1 MQLVIFDA
9 VKKEILIKIADDEDV
24 DGETDRADEHGC
36 GVWPQTHRQ
45 RLSVGA
51 SARAP
56 FMITPLDAGPLTAE
70 TACEGFRESF
80 GLKEPLQFDAF
91 PNFCNVVHFRI
102 LAATA
107 ARSTHPAL

>member
-1 MQLVIFDA
+1 MMQFVKFDA
-9 VKKEILIKIADDEDV
+9 VKKEILIKIDKNDEDV

-56 FMITPLDAGPLTAE
+56 FMITPLDAGPLTA
-70 TACEGFRESF
+70 GDSLRRLPGKFR
-80 GLKEPLQFDAF
+80 LK
-91 PNFCNVVHFRI
+91 R
-102 LAATA
+102 AAA
-107 ARSTHPAL
+107 V

>member
-1 MQLVIFDA
+1 MQFVIFDA
-9 VKKEILIKIADDEDV
+9 VKKEILIKMSDDEDV

-56 FMITPLDAGPLTAE
+56 FMITPLDAGPLTA
-70 TACEGFRESF
+70 GDSLRRLSGKFR
-80 GLKEPLQFDAF
+80 LKR
-91 PNFCNVVHFRI
+91 VR
-102 LAATA
+102 AAA
-107 ARSTHPAL
+107 V